1 MTTILITGANRG
13 IGLALATLA
22 LKRGD
27 KVIAGCRMPESA
39 TELSG
44 LQKNYPG
51 HCSIIKLDV
60 VDEQSLESAA
70 SIVREPL
77 DLLVCNAGVQNGYS
91 GMHGEENTMAAF
103 EKVLVTNVASPFFTT
118 RAFLPHL
125 KKSSG
130 PAKVAVISSLM
141 GSQAH
146 TAANA
151 YAYRAS
157 KAGANNI
164 AVTLS
169 HELADENIAVAT
181 YHPGWVRTDMGGPN
195 GDISPQESAAGLLD
209 RFDELSIEQSGHFIN
224 YNGDRLSL

>member
-39 TELSG
+39 TELSA
-44 LQKNYPG
+44 LQKSYPE

-60 VDEQSLESAA
+60 VDEQSLEDAA

-103 EKVLVTNVASPFFTT
+103 EKVLVTNIASPFFTT

>member
-27 KVIAGCRMPESA
+27 KVIAGCRNLESA
-39 TELSG
+39 AELQT
-44 LQKNYPG
+44 LQQNYPEQ
-51 HCSIIKLDV
+51 CSIIELDV
-60 VDEQSLESAA
+60 VDEQSLKNAA
-70 SIVREPL
+70 SSLREPL

-118 RAFLPHL
+118 RAFLPL
-125 KKSSG
+125 LRESSG
-130 PAKVAVISSLM
+130 TAKVAVISSLM

-146 TAANA
+146 TSANA

-169 HELADENIAVAT
+169 HELASENIAVAT

-195 GDISPQESAAGLLD
+195 GDISPGESAAGLLD
-209 RFDELSIEQSGHFIN
+209 RFNELSMEQSGLFIN
-224 YNGDRLSL
+224 YNGDKLQL

>member
-27 KVIAGCRMPESA
+27 KVIAGCRNLGSA
-39 TELSG
+39 PELSA
-44 LQKNYPG
+44 LQKNYSE
-51 HCSIIKLDV
+51 HCSIIELDV

-70 SIVREPL
+70 SSLREPL

-125 KKSSG
+125 RESSG
-130 PAKVAVISSLM
+130 AAKVAVISSLM

-146 TAANA
+146 MAANA

-169 HELADENIAVAT
+169 HELASENIAVAT

-195 GDISPQESAAGLLD
+195 GDISPAESAAGLLD
-209 RFDELSIEQSGHFIN
+209 RFDELSMEQSGLFIN
-224 YNGDRLSL
+224 YNGDKLQL

>member
-39 TELSG
+39 TELSA
-44 LQKNYPG
+44 LQKSYPE

-60 VDEQSLESAA
+60 VDEQSLEDAA

>member
-1 MTTILITGANRG
+1 MATILITGANRG

-27 KVIAGCRMPESA
+27 KVIAGCRNPASA
-39 TELSG
+39 VELLA
-44 LQKNYPG
+44 LQKNYSE
-51 HCSIIKLDV
+51 HCSVIELDV
-60 VDEQSLESAA
+60 VDEQSLEKAA
-70 SIVREPL
+70 NSLSEPL

-91 GMHGEENTMAAF
+91 GMHGTENTLAAF
-103 EKVLVTNVASPFFTT
+103 ERVLVTNIASPFFTT

-125 KKSSG
+125 RNSDG
-130 PAKVAVISSLM
+130 EAKVAVISSLM

-164 AVTLS
+164 VVTLS
-169 HELADENIAVAT
+169 HELASESIAVAT

-195 GDISPQESAAGLLD
+195 GDISPAESAAGLLD
-209 RFDELSIEQSGHFIN
+209 RFDELSMEQSGLFIN
-224 YNGDRLSL
+224 YNGDKLQL

>member
-27 KVIAGCRMPESA
+27 KVIAGCRNLGSA
-39 TELSG
+39 PELSA
-44 LQKNYPG
+44 LQKNYSE
-51 HCSIIKLDV
+51 HCSIIELDV
-60 VDEQSLESAA
+60 VDEQSLENAA
-70 SIVREPL
+70 SSLREPL

-118 RAFLPHL
+118 RSFLPHL
-125 KKSSG
+125 RESSG
-130 PAKVAVISSLM
+130 AAKVAVISSLM

-169 HELADENIAVAT
+169 HELASENIAVAT
-181 YHPGWVRTDMGGPN
+181 YHPGWVRADMGGPN
-195 GDISPQESAAGLLD
+195 GDISPDESAAGLLD
-209 RFDELSIEQSGHFIN
+209 RFDELSMEQSGLFIN
-224 YNGDRLSL
+224 YNGDKLQL